1 MKILHSIGSFVN
13 GGIETLLTNVVN
25 RQVAEGNTVA
35 IMIVTSKWSQEM
47 VDALD
52 KRIKVFYINKPV
64 GSHNPWY
71 LLKLLYIYKNFKADI
86 LHLHSPGSEKLFF
99 PKNKNERRIVTIHN
113 ETIAIPFSATV
124 DQYIAISQCVLDS
137 FREKTGHDNCIVC
150 YNGIDIDR
158 FKTKA
163 VYPQKP
169 YKIVAIGRILFR
181 VKAQDLVVEAF
192 SKLPIEIRKEVHLDI
207 IGDGKEL
214 DELKDMVKLLNVED
228 CITLVGNVTN
238 TYIAENLCRYDLL
251 LCASHHEGL
260 GITAIEGM
268 AAGVPLLLSDA
279 LGYLEVTENGKYGKH
294 FKHSDAEAMKNA
306 LIEVYNNYTDVC
318 KTAMKSKE
326 YSRNKFS
333 IEYYVEH
340 LNDIYNPKNNN
351 LLA

>member
-1 MKILHSIGSFVN
+1 MKILHTIGSFVN

-52 KRIKVFYINKPV
+52 KRIKVFYINKPI

-71 LLKLLYIYKNFKADI
+71 LLKLLYYYKSFKADI
-86 LHLHSPGSEKLFF
+86 LHLHSPGSEKLFS
-99 PKNKNERRIVTIHN
+99 PKNKNERRIITIHN

-137 FREKTGHDNCIVC
+137 FREKTGHDNCVIC
-150 YNGIDIDR
+150 YNGIETDR
-158 FKTKA
+158 FKTKT

-192 SKLPIEIRKEVHLDI
+192 SKLPADIRNDVHLDI
-207 IGDGKEL
+207 IGDGKEM
-214 DELKDMVKLLNVED
+214 DELKDMVKRLNVED

-238 TYIAENLCRYDLL
+238 TYIAENLCNYDLL

-279 LGYLEVTENGKYGKH
+279 FGYLEVTENGKYGKH

-318 KTAMKSKE
+318 ITAV
-326 YSRNKFS
+326 NS
-333 IEYYVEH
+333 IEYVKSKFAISSY
-340 LNDIYNPKNNN
+340 LNRLREIYNNSPSIN
-351 LLA
+351 

>member
-52 KRIKVFYINKPV
+52 KRIIVFYINKPV

-71 LLKLLYIYKNFKADI
+71 LLKLLYFYKSFKADI
-86 LHLHSPGSEKLFF
+86 LHLHSPRSEKLFS
-99 PKNKNERRIVTIHN
+99 PKNKNERRIITIHN

-124 DQYIAISQCVLDS
+124 DQYIAISQCVLES
-137 FREKTGHDNCIVC
+137 FREKTGHNNCVIC
-150 YNGIDIDR
+150 YNGIDINR
-158 FKTKA
+158 FKTKI

-169 YKIVAIGRILFR
+169 HRIVAIGRILFN
-181 VKAQDLVVEAF
+181 VKAQNLIVEAI
-192 SKLPIEIRKEVHLDI
+192 SKLPTEIRKNIHLDI

-214 DELKDMVKLLNVED
+214 DVLKGMVKRLNVED

-238 TYIAENLCRYDLL
+238 TYISENLCRYDLL

-294 FKHSDAEAMKNA
+294 FKHSDTEAIKEA
-306 LIEVYNNYTDVC
+306 IICAYESYSSICITAQKSIEY
-318 KTAMKSKE
+318 AKE
-326 YSRNKFS
+326 KFS
-333 IEYYVEH
+333 IERYMKNLAE
-340 LNDIYNPKNNN
+340 IYHI
-351 LLA
+351 

>member
-71 LLKLLYIYKNFKADI
+71 LLKLLYYYKKFKADI
-86 LHLHSPGSEKLFF
+86 LHLHTPGSEKLFF
-99 PKNKNERRIVTIHN
+99 PKNRNERRVVTIHN
-113 ETIAIPFSATV
+113 ETIAIPFSDTV

-137 FREKTGHDNCIVC
+137 FREKTGHDNCAVC

-158 FKTKA
+158 FKTKTA
-163 VYPQKP
+163 YQQKP
-169 YKIVAIGRILFR
+169 HKIVAIGRILFN
-181 VKAQDLVVEAF
+181 VKAQDLIVETF
-192 SKLPIEIRKEVHLDI
+192 SKLPTNIRKEIHLDI

-214 DELKDMVKLLNVED
+214 DELRNMIKELGVED
-228 CITLVGNVTN
+228 CITLVGNVPN
-238 TYIAENLCRYDLL
+238 AYVAENLCKYDLL

-268 AAGVPLLLSDA
+268 AAGVPLLLSNT
-279 LGYLEVTENGKYGKH
+279 LGYLEVTENGRHGRH
-294 FKHSDAEAMKNA
+294 FKHSDTESMKDA
-306 LIEVYNNYTDVC
+306 LIEAYNNYADMC
-318 KTAMKSKE
+318 KTAINSKE
-326 YSRNKFS
+326 YVKNKFS
-333 IEYYVEH
+333 IESYIKH
-340 LNDIYNPKNNN
+340 LNN
-351 LLA
+351 LYSIKS

>member
-52 KRIKVFYINKPV
+52 KRIIVFYINKPI
-64 GSHNPWY
+64 GSHNPYY
-71 LLKLLYIYKNFKADI
+71 LFKLLYYYKSFKADI

-137 FREKTGHDNCIVC
+137 FREKTGHDNCVIC
-150 YNGIDIDR
+150 YNGIETDR
-158 FKTKA
+158 FKTKT

-181 VKAQDLVVEAF
+181 VKAQDLIVEAF
-192 SKLPIEIRKEVHLDI
+192 SKLPIEIRKELHLDI
-207 IGDGKEL
+207 IGDGKEM
-214 DELKDMVKLLNVED
+214 DELKDMVKRLNVED

-238 TYIAENLCRYDLL
+238 TYIAENLCNYDLL

-279 LGYLEVTENGKYGKH
+279 LGYLEVTENGRYGKH

-318 KTAMKSKE
+318 ITAV
-326 YSRNKFS
+326 NS
-333 IEYYVEH
+333 IEYLKSKFAISSY
-340 LNDIYNPKNNN
+340 LNRLREIYNNSPSIN
-351 LLA
+351 

>member
-52 KRIKVFYINKPV
+52 KRIIVFYINKPV

-71 LLKLLYIYKNFKADI
+71 LLKLLYYYKSFKADI

-113 ETIAIPFSATV
+113 ETIAIPFSVTV

-137 FREKTGHDNCIVC
+137 FREKTGHDNCVIC
-150 YNGIDIDR
+150 YNGIETHR
-158 FKTKA
+158 FKTKT

-192 SKLPIEIRKEVHLDI
+192 SKLPADIRNDVHLDI
-207 IGDGKEL
+207 VGDGKEM
-214 DELKDMVKLLNVED
+214 DELKDMVKRLNVED

-238 TYIAENLCRYDLL
+238 TYIAENLCNYDLL

-294 FKHSDAEAMKNA
+294 FKHSDAEAMKDA
-306 LIEVYNNYTDVC
+306 LIEAYNNYTDVC
-318 KTAMKSKE
+318 MTAV
-326 YSRNKFS
+326 NS
-333 IEYYVEH
+333 IEYVKNKFTISSY
-340 LNDIYNPKNNN
+340 LNRLTEIYNNSPSIN
-351 LLA
+351 

>member
-25 RQVAEGNTVA
+25 RQVAEGNSVA
-35 IMIVTSKWSQEM
+35 LMIVTSKWSQEM

-52 KRIKVFYINKPV
+52 RRIKVFYINKPV

-71 LLKLLYIYKNFKADI
+71 LLKLLYYYKSFKADI

-137 FREKTGHDNCIVC
+137 FREKTGHDNCVVC
-150 YNGIDIDR
+150 YNGIEIDR
-158 FKTKA
+158 FKTKT

-169 YKIVAIGRILFR
+169 YKIAALGRILFN
-181 VKAQDLVVEAF
+181 VKAQDLIVEAF
-192 SKLPIEIRKEVHLDI
+192 SKLPTDIRNEIHLDI

-214 DELKDMVKLLNVED
+214 DELKNMVKQLNVED
-228 CITLVGNVTN
+228 CITLVGDVTN
-238 TYIAENLCRYDLL
+238 LYVAENLCNYDLL

-268 AAGVPLLLSDA
+268 TSGVPLLLSDA

-294 FKHSDAEAMKNA
+294 FKRSDPEAMKGV
-306 LIEVYNNYTDVC
+306 LIEAYNNYSAMCT
-318 KTAMKSKE
+318 TAKNSVE
-326 YSRNKFS
+326 YAKQRFS
-333 IEYYVEH
+333 IKTHVDH
-340 LNDIYNPKNNN
+340 LLHIYKKTDS
-351 LLA
+351 